1 MIIPKEK
8 ELRARECL
16 QTDQTS
22 SKSSIRKG
30 IITDG
35 ERYNKIIDIWT
46 HAGDEISNVM
56 FRTLEHNEGRKELN
70 PVYLMVDSGARGNRS
85 RSNSSPACAA

>member
-8 ELRARECL
+8 ELQLANAYKQIKLVE
-16 QTDQTS
+16 QQY
-22 SKSSIRKG
+22 RKG

-56 FRTLEHNEGRKELN
+56 RPWKSFAVLTGDLFIRSPGERACRRRK
-70 PVYLMVDSGARGNRS
+70 RKIS
-85 RSNSSPACAA
+85 RRDFSP